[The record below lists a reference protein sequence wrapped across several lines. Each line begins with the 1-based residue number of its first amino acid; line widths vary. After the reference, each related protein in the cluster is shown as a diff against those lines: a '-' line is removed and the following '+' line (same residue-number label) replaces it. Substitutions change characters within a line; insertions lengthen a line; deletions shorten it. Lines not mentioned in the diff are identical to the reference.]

1 MMGLLRSAGMEPA
14 SDRDSADVVFI
25 NTCAFIADSAQESVD
40 TILEF
45 ARDRRDGRIGALVV
59 AGCLAQ
65 RYGSSL
71 MEEIPEIDALIGT
84 GDCGRCV
91 EAVQSALRGER
102 PVFIGAPGF
111 LAQEGGPR
119 VIATPKHL
127 AYLKIAEGCA
137 NRCSYCLIPSLRG
150 PARSRPVEAIVR
162 EARSLASSGV
172 RELVVIA
179 QDTTAYGCD
188 LYGRPSLARL
198 LRELAEA
205 AADGIE
211 WIRVMYTYP
220 SLIDDELIDVFA
232 GEERIVKYLDIPM
245 QHGSDRVLKMMSR
258 RSSRAQMI
266 QVCGRLRERVPGL
279 VLRTSLIV
287 GFPGETDEDFEELL
301 SFIDIV
307 RPERAGVFEF
317 SAEEG
322 TRAYDMPG
330 QVPSEV
336 AAGRR
341 GIAMEALARISR
353 EFGESRVGSVTR
365 VLVDGPSDE
374 SDLVVEARS
383 YAEAP
388 EVDGKVYIG
397 DATLEAGE
405 MVDVAI
411 TDAGQY
417 DLAADRI

>member
-1 MMGLLRSAGMEPA
+1 
-14 SDRDSADVVFI
+14 
-25 NTCAFIADSAQESVD
+25 
-40 TILEF
+40 
-45 ARDRRDGRIGALVV
+45 
-59 AGCLAQ
+59 
-65 RYGSSL
+65 
-71 MEEIPEIDALIGT
+71 
-84 GDCGRCV
+84 
-91 EAVQSALRGER
+91 
-102 PVFIGAPGF
+102 
-111 LAQEGGPR
+111 
-119 VIATPKHL
+119 
-127 AYLKIAEGCA
+127 
-137 NRCSYCLIPSLRG
+137 
-150 PARSRPVEAIVR
+150 
-162 EARSLASSGV
+162 
-172 RELVVIA
+172 
-179 QDTTAYGCD
+179 
-188 LYGRPSLARL
+188 
-198 LRELAEA
+198 
-205 AADGIE
+205 
-211 WIRVMYTYP
+211 
-220 SLIDDELIDVFA
+220 
-232 GEERIVKYLDIPM
+232 
-245 QHGSDRVLKMMSR
+245 
-258 RSSRAQMI
+258 MI

-341 GIAMEALARISR
+341 GLAMEALARISR

-374 SDLVVEARS
+374 SDLVVRRS

-411 TDAGQY
+411 TDAGQC
-417 DLAADRI
+417 DLAADRFSRTRGSGRGPTAACSPAPVDLLDG

>member
-1 MMGLLRSAGMEPA
+1 MGLLRSAGMAPA
-14 SDRDSADVVFI
+14 LDRASADVAFI

-45 ARDRRDGRIGALVV
+45 ARDRRDGKIDALVV

-65 RYGSSL
+65 RYGRSL

-84 GDCGRCV
+84 GDCGLCV
-91 EAVQSALRGER
+91 EAVQGALRGER
-102 PVFIGAPGF
+102 PVFVGAPGF

-119 VIATPKHL
+119 VIATPGHF

-150 PARSRPVEAIVR
+150 PARSRPAEAIVR
-162 EARSLASSGV
+162 EAESLASSGV
-172 RELVVIA
+172 RELIVIA
-179 QDTTAYGCD
+179 QDTTAYGRD

-198 LRELAEA
+198 LRELAGVE
-205 AADGIE
+205 GVE

-220 SLIDDELIDVFA
+220 SLIDNELIDVLA

-245 QHGSDRVLKMMSR
+245 QHGSDKVLQMMNR
-258 RSSRAQMI
+258 RSSREQMI
-266 QVCGRLRERVPGL
+266 QVCRRLRQRVPGL
-279 VLRTSLIV
+279 VIRTSLIV
-287 GFPGETDEDFEELL
+287 GFPGETDDDLEELL

-330 QVPSEV
+330 QVPGEV
-336 AAGRR
+336 AASRR
-341 GIAMEALARISR
+341 GVAMETLARISR
-353 EFGESRVGSVTR
+353 EFGESRVGSTVR

-388 EVDGKVYIG
+388 EVDGKIYIG
-397 DATLEAGE
+397 DAELAAGE
-405 MVDVAI
+405 MADVRIA
-411 TDAGQY
+411 DAGQY
-417 DLAADRI
+417 DLAAERA

>member
-1 MMGLLRSAGMEPA
+1 MMGLLRSAGMAPSA
-14 SDRDSADVVFI
+14 DRASADVVFI

-45 ARDRRDGRIGALVV
+45 ARDRREGRIDALVV

-65 RYGSSL
+65 RYGRSL

-84 GDCGRCV
+84 GDCGLCV
-91 EAVQSALRGER
+91 QAVQGALRGER
-102 PVFIGAPGF
+102 PAFVGTPGY
-111 LAQEGGPR
+111 LAEEGGPR
-119 VIATPKHL
+119 VIATPGHF

-162 EARSLASSGV
+162 EAESLASSGV
-172 RELVVIA
+172 RELIVIA
-179 QDTTAYGCD
+179 QDTTAYGRD

-198 LRELAEA
+198 LRELVGV
-205 AADGIE
+205 DGIE

-220 SLIDDELIDVFA
+220 SLIDDELIDVLA

-245 QHGSDRVLKMMSR
+245 QHGSDKVLQMMNR

-266 QVCGRLRERVPGL
+266 DVCRRLRGRVPGL
-279 VLRTSLIV
+279 VIRTSLIV
-287 GFPGETDEDFEELL
+287 GFPGETDDDFEELL

-330 QVPSEV
+330 QVPSDV

-341 GIAMEALARISR
+341 GTAMEALACISS
-353 EFGESRVGSVTR
+353 EFGESRVGRVER

-374 SDLVVEARS
+374 SDLLVEARS
-383 YAEAP
+383 YSEAP
-388 EVDGKVYIG
+388 EVDGKIYVG
-397 DATLEAGE
+397 DAELTAGE
-405 MVDVAI
+405 MVDVRI
-411 TDAGQY
+411 TDAGRY
-417 DLAADRI
+417 DLAAERV

>member
-1 MMGLLRSAGMEPA
+1 MAPA
-14 SDRDSADVVFI
+14 LDRASADVAFI

-45 ARDRRDGRIGALVV
+45 ARDRRDGKIDALVV

-65 RYGSSL
+65 RYGRSL

-84 GDCGRCV
+84 GDCGLCV
-91 EAVQSALRGER
+91 EAVQGALRGER
-102 PVFIGAPGF
+102 PVFVGAPGF

-119 VIATPKHL
+119 VIATPGHF

-150 PARSRPVEAIVR
+150 PARSRPAEAIVR
-162 EARSLASSGV
+162 EAESLASSGV
-172 RELVVIA
+172 RELIVIA
-179 QDTTAYGCD
+179 QDTTAYGRD

-198 LRELAEA
+198 LRELAGVE
-205 AADGIE
+205 GVE

-220 SLIDDELIDVFA
+220 SLIDNELIDVLA

-245 QHGSDRVLKMMSR
+245 QHGSDKVLQMMNR
-258 RSSRAQMI
+258 RSSREQMI
-266 QVCGRLRERVPGL
+266 QVCRRLRQRVPGL
-279 VLRTSLIV
+279 VIRTSLIV
-287 GFPGETDEDFEELL
+287 GFPGETDDDFEELL

-330 QVPSEV
+330 QVPSEI
-336 AAGRR
+336 AADRR
-341 GIAMEALARISR
+341 GVAMETLARISR
-353 EFGESRVGSVTR
+353 EFGESRVGSTVR

-388 EVDGKVYIG
+388 EVDGKIYIG
-397 DATLEAGE
+397 DAELAAGE
-405 MVDVAI
+405 MADVRIA
-411 TDAGQY
+411 DAGQY
-417 DLAADRI
+417 DLAAERA

>member
-1 MMGLLRSAGMEPA
+1 MGLLRSAGMAPA
-14 SDRDSADVVFI
+14 PDRASADVAFI

-45 ARDRRDGRIGALVV
+45 ARDRRDGKIDALVV

-65 RYGSSL
+65 RYGRSL

-84 GDCGRCV
+84 GDCGLCV
-91 EAVQSALRGER
+91 EAVQGALRGER
-102 PVFIGAPGF
+102 PVFVGAPGF

-119 VIATPKHL
+119 VIATPGHF

-150 PARSRPVEAIVR
+150 PARSRPAEAIVR
-162 EARSLASSGV
+162 EAESLASSGV
-172 RELVVIA
+172 RELIVIA
-179 QDTTAYGCD
+179 QDTTAYGHD

-198 LRELAEA
+198 LRELAGVE
-205 AADGIE
+205 GVE

-220 SLIDDELIDVFA
+220 SLIDNELIDVLA

-245 QHGSDRVLKMMSR
+245 QHGSDKVLQMMNR
-258 RSSRAQMI
+258 RSSREQMI
-266 QVCGRLRERVPGL
+266 QVCRRLRQRVPGL
-279 VLRTSLIV
+279 VIRTSLRV
-287 GFPGETDEDFEELL
+287 GFPGETDDDFEELL

-330 QVPSEV
+330 QVPGEV
-336 AAGRR
+336 AASRR
-341 GIAMEALARISR
+341 GVAMETLARISR
-353 EFGESRVGSVTR
+353 EFGESRVGSTVR

-388 EVDGKVYIG
+388 EVDGKIYIG
-397 DATLEAGE
+397 DAELAAGE
-405 MVDVAI
+405 MADVRIA
-411 TDAGQY
+411 DAGQY
-417 DLAADRI
+417 DLAAERA

>member
-1 MMGLLRSAGMEPA
+1 MGLLRSAGMEPA
-14 SDRDSADVVFI
+14 ADSDSADVVFI

-45 ARDRRDGRIGALVV
+45 ARDRREGRIDALVV

-65 RYGSSL
+65 RYGRSL

-84 GDCGRCV
+84 GDCGLCV
-91 EAVQSALRGER
+91 EAVQGALRGER
-102 PVFIGAPGF
+102 PVLRGAPGY
-111 LAQEGGPR
+111 LAKEGGPR
-119 VIATPKHL
+119 VIATPRHF

-150 PARSRPVEAIVR
+150 PARSRPVEAIVC
-162 EARSLASSGV
+162 EAEWLASSGA
-172 RELVVIA
+172 RELIVIA
-179 QDTTAYGCD
+179 QDTTAYGRD
-188 LYGRPSLARL
+188 IYGRPSLARL
-198 LRELAEA
+198 LRELAGAE
-205 AADGIE
+205 GVE

-220 SLIDDELIDVFA
+220 SLIDDELIDVLA

-245 QHGSDRVLKMMSR
+245 QHGSDKVLQMMSR
-258 RSSRAQMI
+258 QSSRAQMI
-266 QVCGRLRERVPGL
+266 DVCRRLRERVPGL
-279 VLRTSLIV
+279 VIRTSLIV
-287 GFPGETDEDFEELL
+287 GFPGETDDDFQQLL

-330 QVPSEV
+330 QVPSEI
-336 AAGRR
+336 AADRR
-341 GIAMEALARISR
+341 GVAMETLARISR
-353 EFGESRVGSVTR
+353 EFGESRVGSTVR

-388 EVDGKVYIG
+388 EVDGKIYIG
-397 DATLEAGE
+397 DAQLAAGE
-405 MVDVAI
+405 MADVRIA
-411 TDAGQY
+411 DAGQY
-417 DLAADRI
+417 DLAAERA

>member
-14 SDRDSADVVFI
+14 ADRDSADVVFI

-45 ARDRRDGRIGALVV
+45 ARDRREGRIDALVV

-65 RYGSSL
+65 RYGRSL

-84 GDCGRCV
+84 GECGLCV
-91 EAVQSALRGER
+91 EAVQGALCGER
-102 PVFIGAPGF
+102 PVLIGGPGF
-111 LAQEGGPR
+111 LAEEGGPR
-119 VIATPKHL
+119 VIATPGHF
-127 AYLKIAEGCA
+127 AYIKIAEGCA
-137 NRCSYCLIPSLRG
+137 NRCSFCLIPSLRG
-150 PARSRPVEAIVR
+150 PAKSMPVEAIVR
-162 EARSLASSGV
+162 EAEWLASSGA
-172 RELVVIA
+172 RELIVIA
-179 QDTTAYGCD
+179 QDTTAYGRD

-198 LRELAEA
+198 LRELAGVE
-205 AADGIE
+205 GID

-220 SLIDDELIDVFA
+220 SLIDDELIEVFA
-232 GEERIVKYLDIPM
+232 GEDRIVKYLDIPM
-245 QHGSDRVLKMMSR
+245 QHGSDNVLRMMNR
-258 RSSRAQMI
+258 RSSREQMI
-266 QVCGRLRERVPGL
+266 GVCRRLRERVPGL
-279 VLRTSLIV
+279 VIRTSLIA
-287 GFPGETDEDFEELL
+287 GFPGETDDDFEELL

-330 QVPSEV
+330 QVPREV
-336 AAGRR
+336 ATDRR
-341 GIAMEALARISR
+341 GVAMEALARISHQ
-353 EFGESRVGSVTR
+353 FGQSRIGSVVR

-388 EVDGKVYIG
+388 EVDGKIYIG
-397 DATLEAGE
+397 DAELTPGE
-405 MVDVAI
+405 MVDVVI

-417 DLAADRI
+417 DLAAERA

>member
-14 SDRDSADVVFI
+14 ADSDSADVVFI

-45 ARDRRDGRIGALVV
+45 ARDRREGRIDALVV

-65 RYGSSL
+65 RYGRSL

-84 GDCGRCV
+84 GDCGLCV
-91 EAVQSALRGER
+91 EAVQGALRGER
-102 PVFIGAPGF
+102 PVLRGAPGY
-111 LAQEGGPR
+111 LAKEGGPR
-119 VIATPKHL
+119 VIATPRHF

-150 PARSRPVEAIVR
+150 PARSRPVEAIVC
-162 EARSLASSGV
+162 EAEWLASSGA
-172 RELVVIA
+172 RELIVIA
-179 QDTTAYGCD
+179 QDTTAYGRD
-188 LYGRPSLARL
+188 IYGRPSLARL
-198 LRELAEA
+198 LRELAGAE
-205 AADGIE
+205 GVE

-220 SLIDDELIDVFA
+220 SLIDDELIDVLA

-245 QHGSDRVLKMMSR
+245 QHGSDKVLQMMSR
-258 RSSRAQMI
+258 QSSRAQMI
-266 QVCGRLRERVPGL
+266 DVCRRLRERVPGL
-279 VLRTSLIV
+279 VIRTSLIV
-287 GFPGETDEDFEELL
+287 GFPGETDDDFQQLL

-330 QVPSEV
+330 QVPGEV
-336 AAGRR
+336 AASRR
-341 GIAMEALARISR
+341 GAAMEALARISR
-353 EFGESRVGSVTR
+353 QFGESRVGSTAR

-388 EVDGKVYIG
+388 EVDGKIYIG
-397 DATLEAGE
+397 DAELAAGE
-405 MVDVAI
+405 MVDVRI

-417 DLAADRI
+417 DLAAERA